1 MPEGPYW
8 FDPFWSPSPWPP
20 VNPWVFPRR
29 PPRPPTD
36 PDVKRAVAAI
46 KATKKSRPFSDFLPS
61 SINPPT
67 YSKKDAEWLTSH
79 GYPTSEGATIP
90 EYSSRGLIGS
100 TPSARALAA
109 LAALW
114 ATNYVPRSGVLPTV
128 DDSDTRGA
136 GSIFTGDPFKPFW
149 RLDELLQRV
158 GVRYKRTNRPGKT
171 RTGPGGSIPTQPTVI
186 EERPA
191 PPFEDAKGRIILPG
205 DWVDREYGE
214 YWPPQAIPTEEEWK
228 KMTKRPYRWYQPSG
242 PAPNETPRGRPQEAG
257 AEEVLG
263 EAGVD
268 IDEEAAE
275 ADQFSEKAHKRA
287 VDDAFK
293 LPAKPKLS
301 QQILQGVINHLPD
314 LAKMLARPPK
324 INISQPAQ
332 FAATPPEL
340 LPTAYLPQRGADTGA
355 DFASLAFAQPFPQ
368 PSSRR
373 GSRTDEC
380 ECAPKKKKRKKG
392 CVNPVISRTTREGI
406 RTTKTRIVC
415 QPSKRK

>member
-46 KATKKSRPFSDFLPS
+46 KATKKPRPFSDFLPS
-61 SINPPT
+61 SINPAI
-67 YSKKDAEWLTSH
+67 YRKGDAEALLK
-79 GYPTSEGATIP
+79 P
-90 EYSSRGLIGS
+90 EDYFSKAYLDEIEKAQKPKAVYSSRGLAGS
-100 TPSARALAA
+100 TPVARAIAA
-109 LAALW
+109 AAALW
-114 ATNYVPRSGVLPTV
+114 AVNFTPRSGVLPTIN
-128 DDSDTRGA
+128 DPDTRPS
-136 GSIFTGDPFKPFW
+136 GSIFTGDPFEPFW
-149 RLDELLQRV
+149 RLDELLKRT

-171 RTGPGGSIPTQPTVI
+171 RTGPGLPPSQPVVI
-186 EERPA
+186 EERP
-191 PPFEDAKGRIILPG
+191 PLPDYDDTGRRILPG
-205 DWVDREYGE
+205 DWVHEGWEVDSYDPSAPEGKRIKGHKTRTVIDEK
-214 YWPPQAIPTEEEWK
+214 PPFTEEEYEG
-228 KMTKRPYRWYQPSG
+228 TDSQVEGVPYPYRK
-242 PAPNETPRGRPQEAG
+242 AG
-257 AEEVLG
+257 FSEGAHTRTV
-263 EAGVD
+263 
-268 IDEEAAE
+268 EEA
-275 ADQFSEKAHKRA
+275 
-287 VDDAFK
+287 FK
-293 LPAKPKLS
+293 KPAKPS
-301 QQILQGVINHLPD
+301 AWSTIGNVFLQHLPD
-314 LAKMLARPPK
+314 VAKLLARPPK

-332 FAATPPEL
+332 FAATPPDL

-355 DFASLAFAQPFPQ
+355 DFAALTFPQPFPQ

-373 GSRTDEC
+373 TSRTEEC